1 VSDPFTL
8 AMLGLG
14 GMFVMIALHVPI
26 GVAMGIAGF
35 VGVSLFVNTDA
46 AMSLFAIE
54 SISAIANPGLGIIA
68 VFLLMGS
75 FANVAGLSADI
86 FRLAY
91 ALIGHWRGG
100 LAMATI
106 AGCAGFGAVCGS
118 SVATTATM
126 GRIALPEMVERRY
139 SPSFASGSIASGG
152 TLGMLIP
159 PSVIMVLYGILTE
172 QFVIALF
179 AAAIL
184 PGLIA
189 VVLYFVAIFITVTLK
204 PGIAPA
210 GPRMGWAERGRII
223 AQSWRVLVLAIAVG
237 VGIYSGIFTVTEAAS
252 VGASIA
258 FFFALTSGN
267 LTLKRFFDVLLE
279 TAGNT
284 CLIFTILIG
293 AHIFSYFISMTQAPG
308 EIIGWIREAG
318 LSPFVVILMLMLIY
332 LILGSI
338 FDTVASMVITL
349 PFVFPLILELG
360 YDPIWWGVMMVMV
373 MEVGMITPP
382 IGINVFVLH
391 GVARTLT
398 LKQIYAG
405 ITPFFVADIVRLLI
419 VAAFPAIALAI
430 PVWLG
435 FIRW

>member
-1 VSDPFTL
+1 MTDPFTL
-8 AMLGLG
+8 AMIGLG
-14 GMFVMIALHVPI
+14 GMFVLIALHVPI

-35 VGVSLFVNTDA
+35 VGVAAFVPVNA
-46 AMSLFAIE
+46 AMSLFVIE
-54 SISAIANPGLGIIA
+54 SVSAIANPGLGIVA

-91 ALIGHWRGG
+91 AVIGHWRGG

-106 AGCAGFGAVCGS
+106 GGCAGFGAVCGS

-126 GRIALPEMVERRY
+126 GRIALPEMVKRNY

-159 PSVIMVLYGILTE
+159 PSVLMVLYGVLTE

-179 AAAIL
+179 AAALL
-184 PGLIA
+184 PGLIS
-189 VVLYFVAIFITVTLK
+189 VVFYFVAIFVTVTLK
-204 PGIAPA
+204 PGLAPP
-210 GPRMGWAERGRII
+210 GPKMAWSERGRIFV
-223 AQSWRVLVLAIAVG
+223 QSWRVIVLALAVS

-252 VGASIA
+252 VGATLAFLFALFSGKLSLKA
-258 FFFALTSGN
+258 FF
-267 LTLKRFFDVLLE
+267 KVLLE

-284 CLIFTILIG
+284 CLIYTILIG
-293 AHIFSYFISMTQAPG
+293 ANIFSYFITLTQAPD
-308 EIIGWIREAG
+308 EIIGWIRAAE
-318 LSPFVVILMLMLIY
+318 LTPFVVILMLIVVY

-349 PFVFPLILELG
+349 PFVFPLIIEMG
-360 YDPIWWGVMMVMV
+360 YDPIWWGVMMIMV

-398 LKQIYAG
+398 LRQIYAG
-405 ITPFFVADIVRLLI
+405 ITPFFIADVTRLI
-419 VAAFPAIALAI
+419 IMAAFPLIALAI
-430 PVWLG
+430 PAWLG
-435 FIRW
+435 FVRL